1 MFGWIEVYLCTEQKT
16 FFEKQD
22 VLAQHRIRF
31 KAKGT
36 DSGATLG
43 RTNLGGEFP
52 LLGRSGLTGGTYR
65 IFVKR
70 KDAEQAK
77 HLLGV

>member
-1 MFGWIEVYLCTEQKT
+1 MFGWTEVYLCTEQKT

-22 VLAQHRIRF
+22 ILAQHRIRF
-31 KAKGT
+31 KTKGT

-52 LLGRSGLTGGTYR
+52 LLGRSGLTG
-65 IFVKR
+65 VMSN
-70 KDAEQAK
+70 AK
-77 HLLGV
+77 TPNRQSTCSASR